1 MTIISNEHNKKQN
14 RIVCESL
21 REALIILMNEKNYY
35 KISISELCNR
45 AGVSRMAFYN
55 NYESKDNLL
64 KQIIYYQTYI
74 LIDKIGSPFREK
86 TSTEWYIKMF
96 ECIKENNRYLKT
108 IFNADFKFEYLSAIN
123 DLVLHDETISPTE
136 RYLRLMWAG
145 GVVNTMIYWLESNMQ
160 DSVHEMAKFCYNNL
174 SVWKEKSN

>member
-1 MTIISNEHNKKQN
+1 MTYITNEHNKKQN

-21 REALIILMNEKNYY
+21 REELIILMNEKNYY
-35 KISISELCNR
+35 KISISELCQK

-64 KQIIYYQTYI
+64 KQIIYYQTNK

-96 ECIKENNRYLKT
+96 ECIKEDNWYLKT
-108 IFNADFKFEYLSAIN
+108 IFNANFEFEYLSSIN
-123 DLVLHDETISPTE
+123 DLVLHDETISPTNK
-136 RYLRLMWAG
+136 YLRLMWTG
-145 GVVNTMIYWLESNMQ
+145 GIINTIIYWLESGMK
-160 DSVHEMAKFCYNNL
+160 DSVLEMATFCYNNL
-174 SVWKEKSN
+174 SVWTTK